1 MLLKYKKIA
10 LPIYIGVMAVLGVL
24 MFTTEHFRVYAYL
37 SVITAFLMNLAFLT
51 HRLYAIMNAVALLFT
66 LGADYLLVVR
76 GDNYPFAMVLFSIA
90 QLSYAVRIWV
100 ESREG
105 MKRVELISRI
115 IVGII
120 TVLVPPLVL
129 GEGADFLAAI
139 SVFYFGQLI
148 LNCVFALIGYKRP
161 NILLFFGFLLFLF
174 CDIFVGFGNLSGYLP
189 IEPGTVFWWMA
200 HPPIN
205 MAWVFYLP
213 SQTLLGMSLAFNK
226 EV

>member
-51 HRLYAIMNAVALLFT
+51 HHLYAIMNAVALLFT

-76 GDNYPFAMVLFSIA
+76 GDNYPVAMVLFSIA
-90 QLSYAVRIWV
+90 QLSYAARIWV

-120 TVLVPPLVL
+120 TVLVPPLLL
-129 GEGADFLAAI
+129 GAGADFLAVI

-148 LNCVFALIGYKRP
+148 LNCVFALIGYKRS

-226 EV
+226 EA